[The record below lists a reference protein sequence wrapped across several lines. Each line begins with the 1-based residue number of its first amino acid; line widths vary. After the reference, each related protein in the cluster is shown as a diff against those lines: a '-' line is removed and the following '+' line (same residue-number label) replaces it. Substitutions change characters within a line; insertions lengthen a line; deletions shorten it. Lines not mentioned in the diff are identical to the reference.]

1 MFISSSVIM
10 VAAVLTDLS
19 GLLCLFFSRRCYAVL
34 PFFWMM
40 SISFRLA
47 ACSSQTDWLIET
59 WKRLRRISRA
69 FRMVVSWV
77 EMTDSTETSMRLN
90 SSKQP
95 HAPHWHRP
103 EKIFPTAWHK
113 KNTSTEITAAG
124 DRPTWTETRV
134 GHGLD
139 PSMNCIGLGC
149 VRLAGMTVTPF
160 LISNHCS
167 TVDAV
172 SFKLWFIKF

>member
-1 MFISSSVIM
+1 MFISNSVIM

-40 SISFRLA
+40 SRLA
-47 ACSSQTDWLIET
+47 ACSSQTDWLIKT
-59 WKRLRRISRA
+59 WKRVRRISRA

-103 EKIFPTAWHK
+103 EKIFPTAWQK
-113 KNTSTEITAAG
+113 KHIDRNHGSWRQADMDG
-124 DRPTWTETRV
+124 DQSWTWIGSIHELHR
-134 GHGLD
+134 
-139 PSMNCIGLGC
+139 IGLRRIWWDDC
-149 VRLAGMTVTPF
+149 DPVF
-160 LISNHCS
+160 N
-167 TVDAV
+167 
-172 SFKLWFIKF
+172 